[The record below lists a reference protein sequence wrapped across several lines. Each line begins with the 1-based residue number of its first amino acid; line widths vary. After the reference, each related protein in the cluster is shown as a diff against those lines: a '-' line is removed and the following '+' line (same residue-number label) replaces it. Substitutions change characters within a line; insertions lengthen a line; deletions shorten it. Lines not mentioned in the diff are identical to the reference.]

1 MATLKLT
8 SQLENEV
15 RNKIDMS
22 YKPRS
27 KALLDE
33 RNGLLTGEVVM
44 GAYIEQ
50 TGGKE
55 LYEQCKHWLH
65 KESSKWV
72 RSINNVA
79 INTSIYFMD
88 DNGEGVACPIMSD
101 YLVIPAIETK
111 VQEFKALT
119 DRINDLNV
127 DRSRMTNQIIE
138 AFKSYSSIN
147 SAVKANP
154 DLEHLLPEWAKDKM
168 AEKVE
173 RAKPIKLTVSVD
185 TAAIKTIAMINRLSG
200 G

>member
-1 MATLKLT
+1 
-8 SQLENEV
+8 
-15 RNKIDMS
+15 MS